1 MMNQPS
7 SFGQSWWKQW
17 RYKLSILTNVSMR
30 KEIVFLWNRGQ
41 GPQSAICACNALTIG
56 GHFPGRLNLS
66 REILSY
72 VKKNSE
78 RGRDEFPRIK
88 VFKVWKYGGG
98 RGALQKH
105 WSVRD
110 RFWSRI
116 HQRPISTP
124 PYYTSPPPPPPPC
137 KSVVWGFGGGVL
149 QKPPICSSST
159 PGLQTYFHL
168 GNYQIRQQETHQMCQ
183 IGKVTKDWHS
193 LIISI

>member
-1 MMNQPS
+1 M
-7 SFGQSWWKQW
+7 FQSEKRLFFFVKQ
-17 RYKLSILTNVSMR
+17 RER
-30 KEIVFLWNRGQ
+30 
-41 GPQSAICACNALTIG
+41 PQSAICACNALTIG
-56 GHFPGRLNLS
+56 GHFPGRLNLR
-66 REILSY
+66 REILIF
-72 VKKNSE
+72 KKPFWE

-116 HQRPISTP
+116 HQRPISTR
-124 PYYTSPPPPPPPC
+124 PYYTSPPPPPPC

-168 GNYQIRQQETHQMCQ
+168 GNYQIRQETHQMCQ
-183 IGKVTKDWHS
+183 MGKVTKSSHS
-193 LIISI
+193 SISST

>member
-1 MMNQPS
+1 MFQWEKRLFFCVQCADYLG
-7 SFGQSWWKQW
+7 SFSWKIHP
-17 RYKLSILTNVSMR
+17 KVID
-30 KEIVFLWNRGQ
+30 
-41 GPQSAICACNALTIG
+41 P
-56 GHFPGRLNLS
+56 HF
-66 REILSY
+66 
-72 VKKNSE
+72 KKPFWGW
-78 RGRDEFPRIK
+78 GRDEFPRIK

-124 PYYTSPPPPPPPC
+124 PYYTSPPPPSPPPPC

-168 GNYQIRQQETHQMCQ
+168 GNYQIRQETRQMCQ
-183 IGKVTKDWHS
+183 MGKVTKSSHS
-193 LIISI
+193 SISST